1 MANQPKTA
9 KQLESELQAAML
21 TVETA
26 QEAVKK
32 LEKDLAEARKAEA
45 DKAARLKAA
54 AEKRAKKVL
63 IKRKAELDTILVD
76 YDDVVTTPVKKDAP
90 SKPTQAPKPPEESI
104 KTAPKQEANPQ
115 KTGLLGWL
123 NEKA

>member
-1 MANQPKTA
+1 MANQPKSVN
-9 KQLESELQAAML
+9 QMESELQAA
-21 TVETA
+21 
-26 QEAVKK
+26 QEAAKK
-32 LEKDLAEARKAEA
+32 LAEDLAEAKKVEAEKAT
-45 DKAARLKAA
+45 RLKAA
-54 AEKRAKKVL
+54 AEKRAKKVS

-76 YDDVVTTPVKKDAP
+76 YDDVVTTPVKKDAH